1 MSYCYSDTSFDEQ
14 GNKVTTKEVLCFRN
28 KEFVVET
35 YKQWLY
41 LKVFEISQEAF
52 SNKQLAKRISVE
64 EYPDYY
70 KHPGNSYREFYGFKI
85 YAYKS
90 PNCLGFCAI
99 IQNPDLSWWF
109 TSGYYSED
117 DCSYEQDL
125 LEEFLYKS
133 KFFEEQVNLPD
144 QIKTTFQQLIKEHIE
159 KP

>member
-14 GNKVTTKEVLCFRN
+14 GKPVSSAEYLEFRN
-28 KEFVVET
+28 KEFSVET

-41 LKVFEISQEAF
+41 LKITETNEGVKTKIF
-52 SNKQLAKRISVE
+52 VE

-70 KHPGNSYREFYGFKI
+70 KHPGNSYREFYGYKI

-99 IQNPDLSWWF
+99 VQNPDLSWWF
-109 TSGYYSED
+109 TSGYYDGD
-117 DCSYEQDL
+117 DCTHEQSL

-133 KFFEEQVNLPD
+133 KFFEEQVNLSD
-144 QIKTTFQQLIKEHIE
+144 SIKTTFKQLIKEHIE
-159 KP
+159 RP

>member
-1 MSYCYSDTSFDEQ
+1 MSYCYSDTSFNEQ
-14 GNKVTTKEVLCFRN
+14 GKPVSSAEFLEFRN
-28 KEFVVET
+28 KEFSVET

-41 LKVFEISQEAF
+41 LRVTETNEGVK
-52 SNKQLAKRISVE
+52 NKIFVE

-90 PNCLGFCAI
+90 SNCLGFCAV

-109 TSGYYSED
+109 TSGYYDGD
-117 DCSYEQDL
+117 DCTDEQDL

-133 KFFEEQVNLPD
+133 KFFEEQVNIPNS
-144 QIKTTFQQLIKEHIE
+144 IKTTFKQLIKEHIE
-159 KP
+159 RP

>member
-14 GNKVTTKEVLCFRN
+14 GKPVSSAEFLEFRN
-28 KEFVVET
+28 KEFSVET

-41 LKVFEISQEAF
+41 LKITETNEGVK
-52 SNKQLAKRISVE
+52 NKIFVE

-99 IQNPDLSWWF
+99 VQNPDLSWWF
-109 TSGYYSED
+109 TSGYYDGD
-117 DCSYEQDL
+117 DCTHEQSL
-125 LEEFLYKS
+125 LEEFLYRS

-159 KP
+159 RP

>member
-14 GNKVTTKEVLCFRN
+14 GKPVSSAEFLEFRN
-28 KEFVVET
+28 KEFSVET

-41 LKVFEISQEAF
+41 LKITETNEGVK
-52 SNKQLAKRISVE
+52 NKIFVE

-90 PNCLGFCAI
+90 SNCLGFCAV

-109 TSGYYSED
+109 TSGYYDGD
-117 DCSYEQDL
+117 DCTHEQSL

-133 KFFEEQVNLPD
+133 KFFEEQVNLSD
-144 QIKTTFQQLIKEHIE
+144 SIKTTFKQLIKEHIE
-159 KP
+159 RP

>member
-14 GNKVTTKEVLCFRN
+14 GKPVSSAEFLEFRN
-28 KEFVVET
+28 KEFSVET

-41 LKVFEISQEAF
+41 LRVTETNEGVK
-52 SNKQLAKRISVE
+52 NKIFVE

-90 PNCLGFCAI
+90 SNCLGFCAV

-109 TSGYYSED
+109 TSGYYDGD
-117 DCSYEQDL
+117 DCTDEQDL

-133 KFFEEQVNLPD
+133 KFFEEQVNIPNS
-144 QIKTTFQQLIKEHIE
+144 IKTTFKQLIKEHIE
-159 KP
+159 RP